1 MVGVM
6 ARPCAPVRVAT
17 EARLTRLPASG
28 QKRRSHGERQ
38 DVRGPVFLVAAMAL
52 FGVLDANSKLLAGTY
67 PADQVVAIRYA
78 VLLAVLFAAR
88 AAVPGLGGSLTTA
101 HPWLHLTR
109 AMFMVGSGLGF
120 FLALRTI
127 PLAEGY
133 LVYFTA
139 PFLTLGLAALV
150 LRERTGRAVWAWSAL
165 GFAGVALAMWPGLR
179 ADGPWGAYLWALFAT
194 ACYALVLTLNRLLR
208 HETGAA
214 VLILWSSLPG
224 LVVLSPF
231 AAMSWVAPGPLD
243 LLALSVNGLLA
254 GSATL
259 CLAIAFRHDSAA
271 RLAPLEFSALVFA
284 VGFDLLIWNVWP
296 TAWTMG
302 GAVVVVF
309 ALVMSQRAATRRQGT
324 PSGNT

>member
-1 MVGVM
+1 
-6 ARPCAPVRVAT
+6 
-17 EARLTRLPASG
+17 
-28 QKRRSHGERQ
+28 
-38 DVRGPVFLVAAMAL
+38 MAL
-52 FGVLDANSKLLAGTY
+52 FGVLDANSKLLSGTY
-67 PADQVVAIRYA
+67 PAEQVVAIRYA

-88 AAVPGLGGSLTTA
+88 TAMRGLGGSLATA
-101 HPWLHLTR
+101 HPWLHLVR
-109 AMFMVGSGLGF
+109 AMFMVGSGMGF
-120 FLALRTI
+120 FLALRSI

-150 LRERTGRAVWAWSAL
+150 LREQTGPAVWGWSAL

-179 ADGPWGAYLWALFAT
+179 ADGPWDAYLWALFAT
-194 ACYALVLTLNRLLR
+194 ACYAAVMTINRMLR
-208 HETGAA
+208 HETGSA

-224 LVVLSPF
+224 LLVLGPF
-231 AAMSWVAPGPLD
+231 AAMSWVPPDAFD
-243 LLALSVNGLLA
+243 LMALSLNGLLA
-254 GSATL
+254 GAATL

-284 VGFDLLIWNVWP
+284 VGFDLLIWSVWP

-309 ALVMSQRAATRRQGT
+309 ALVMSQRAAAPRQGI
-324 PSGNT
+324 PAGNT